1 MSVETNA
8 AIEEYVDY
16 RDGETV
22 MEGYFAFG
30 TDSGKQPCVLV
41 AHDWSGRSDATRR
54 VARRLADLGYV
65 GFAIDVYGKGQR
77 GSATGDN
84 SALMNPLMADRSQL
98 RARLLAALAAAKR
111 HRAVDASNIATIG
124 YCFGGLC
131 ALDLARTGSDDL
143 KAAISFHGALTP
155 PRWIDQP
162 RVKAKVLVLHGW
174 EDPIVPLSDVLA
186 FTSEFTALGADWQ
199 LHAYGHA
206 QHAFTFTGANIPER
220 GIFYDERADRR
231 SWAAMQALLNECTSA
246 RPEL

>member
-1 MSVETNA
+1 MTAETKA

-16 RDGETV
+16 GEGDTL

-30 TDSGKQPCVLV
+30 SASGKQPCVLV
-41 AHDWSGRSDATRR
+41 VHDWSGQNEATRR
-54 VARRLADLGYV
+54 VARRLADLDYV
-65 GFAIDVYGKGQR
+65 GFAIDVYGKGRR
-77 GSATGDN
+77 GSAAGDN

-98 RARLLAALAAAKR
+98 RLRLLAALDAAKR

-131 ALDLARTGSDDL
+131 ALDLARAGSDDL

-155 PRWIDQP
+155 PRWTDQP
-162 RVKAKVLVLHGW
+162 RIRAKVLVLHGW
-174 EDPIVPLSDVLA
+174 EDPVVLPSDVLA
-186 FTSEFTALGADWQ
+186 FASEFTALGADWQ

-220 GIFYDERADRR
+220 GILYDERADRR
-231 SWAAMQALLNECTSA
+231 SWAAMQTLLKESISA
-246 RPEL
+246 RREL